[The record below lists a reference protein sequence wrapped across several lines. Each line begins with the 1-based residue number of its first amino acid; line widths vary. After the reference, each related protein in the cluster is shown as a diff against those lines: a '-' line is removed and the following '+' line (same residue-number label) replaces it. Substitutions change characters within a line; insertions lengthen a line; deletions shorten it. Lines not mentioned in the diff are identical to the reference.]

1 MTSQARQRSRWVGA
15 AVRRECMAMMVLLA
29 LLVPGCS
36 VKRYAINTLG
46 DSLAQGTSTFASDD
60 DIQLIGDALPFSLKL
75 IESLLAESPNHRGL
89 LVAAASGFTQ
99 YAYLYVQQPADEI
112 ESIDITRCLE
122 MRSRAR
128 RLYIRARNY
137 GLRGLE
143 VAHPGLEKTLRETPD
158 VAARK
163 LVESDVP
170 LAYWTAAAWASAI
183 SLGKDNP
190 ELIADQRIVEAL
202 IDRAAALDERFQ
214 AGAIHSFLIAYEP
227 ARQGGKGDP
236 LARAR
241 SHFERAVE
249 LSGENLAGP
258 YVTYAETVSV
268 SKQDRAEFESM
279 LRRALAIDVD
289 EKPEWRLANIAYQRR
304 ARWLLAHIDDLF
316 LPVNQE

>member
-1 MTSQARQRSRWVGA
+1 MTPQATQQLRWVRA
-15 AVRRECMAMMVLLA
+15 APREGVALMVLLA
-29 LLVPGCS
+29 LLLPGCS
-36 VKRYAINTLG
+36 VKRYAINKLG
-46 DSLAQGTSTFASDD
+46 DSLAQGPSTFSSDD
-60 DIQLIGDALPFSLKL
+60 DMQLVGDALPFSLKL
-75 IESLLAESPNHRGL
+75 IESLLTESQNHRGL
-89 LVAAASGFTQ
+89 LFAAASGFTQ

-112 ESIDITRCLE
+112 ESIDIDKCLE

-143 VAHPGLEKTLRETPD
+143 AEHPGLEKMLRETPD
-158 VAARK
+158 VAVRK
-163 LVESDVP
+163 LVKSDVP
-170 LAYWTAAAWASAI
+170 LAYWTAASWASAI
-183 SLGKDNP
+183 TLGKDNP

-202 IDRAAALDERFQ
+202 IDRTAALDEQFQ

-249 LSGENLAGP
+249 LSGEKLAGP

-268 SKQDRAEFESM
+268 SKQDRAEFDSM
-279 LRRALAIDVD
+279 LRRAVAIDVD
-289 EKPEWRLANIAYQRR
+289 GKPEWRLANIAYQRR
-304 ARWLLAHIDDLF
+304 ARWLLSHVDDLF